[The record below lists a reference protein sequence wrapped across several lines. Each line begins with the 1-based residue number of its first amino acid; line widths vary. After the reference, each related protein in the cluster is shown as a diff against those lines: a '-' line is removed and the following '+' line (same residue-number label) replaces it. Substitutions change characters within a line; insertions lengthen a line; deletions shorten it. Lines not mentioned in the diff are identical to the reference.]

1 MDAAGFR
8 KIMGH
13 FATGITVVTTSV
25 EEGKLHGMTANAV
38 TSVSLDPL
46 LLLVCVTRTSHA
58 YDELLRAS
66 HFGINVLA
74 EDQERLSRL
83 FAERRPPEQGQLRG
97 ARYHLGPSGSP
108 LLEGCLAY
116 LECEIRERFHGG
128 DHDIFLGEALHGDVS
143 RDAPPLLYYRGGYR
157 SLAP

>member
-13 FATGITVVTTSV
+13 LATGITVVTTSV
-25 EEGKLHGMTANAV
+25 EGNLHGMTANAV

-46 LLLVCVTRTSHA
+46 LLLVCVDRRSHA
-58 YDELLRAS
+58 HEQLLRAS
-66 HFGINVLA
+66 HFAINVLA

-83 FAERRPPEQGQLRG
+83 FAERRPPEPGQLRG
-97 ARYHLGPSGSP
+97 ASYRLGPTGSP
-108 LLEGCLAY
+108 LLDNCLAY
-116 LECEIRERFHGG
+116 VECAVRERLPGG
-128 DHDIFLGEALHGDVS
+128 DHDVFVGEALHGDVS